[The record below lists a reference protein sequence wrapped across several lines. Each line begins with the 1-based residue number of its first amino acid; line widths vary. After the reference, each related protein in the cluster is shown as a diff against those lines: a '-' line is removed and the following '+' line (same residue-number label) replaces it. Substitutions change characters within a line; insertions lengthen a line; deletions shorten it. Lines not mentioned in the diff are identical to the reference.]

1 MNGSESSGDTR
12 GPTSRLTKASRRKL
26 DFFEAKGHL
35 VPGLPAQLSG
45 QPAGRATPPDH
56 GSRNRIVSE
65 SDPEPQR
72 GDRSS
77 GVLSD
82 DAFRRLL
89 ALEASRAIR
98 YQDFFSLC
106 LIRPDQLNP
115 EDRGNETLAQIVA
128 RKIAEF
134 VRSSDVV
141 GRLAEGI
148 GVLLLHAASGDALRV
163 AERLRSQITNV
174 RFH

>member
-1 MNGSESSGDTR
+1 M
-12 GPTSRLTKASRRKL
+12 
-26 DFFEAKGHL
+26 
-35 VPGLPAQLSG
+35 
-45 QPAGRATPPDH
+45 
-56 GSRNRIVSE
+56 SE

-106 LIRPDQLNP
+106 LIRPDQLSP
-115 EDRGNETLAQIVA
+115 KDRGNETLAQIVA

-141 GRLAEGI
+141 GRLDEGI

-174 RFH
+174 RFQAEPAGTVGKITLSVGEVSFPRDGYNERILLSRAQACLEQAASSGGNRVVPAGES